1 MKRNIALLAILT
13 ALAAILALGTG
24 AYFTASGQATNVVTT
39 GTVSLSL
46 DERRADGQVFPDLT
60 ADVLPGQSVSKIP
73 YVVNTGSQPFYT
85 RMLIQV
91 FGEKGGES
99 FPISEELVTL
109 DLDTEH
115 WAQGT
120 DGWWYYRGEVAPGD
134 KKAPF
139 TQVTFSP
146 RMGNEY
152 MDARIVVS
160 VTAQA
165 VQSKNNPVPE
175 GDYTRVAGWPAD

>member
-1 MKRNIALLAILT
+1 M
-13 ALAAILALGTG
+13 
-24 AYFTASGQATNVVTT
+24 VTT

-115 WAQGT
+115 WVQGT
-120 DGWWYYRGEVAPGD
+120 DSWWYYRGEVAPGD

-152 MDARIVVS
+152 MDARIVVT

-165 VQSKNNPVPE
+165 VQSKNNPVPQ

>member
-1 MKRNIALLAILT
+1 MKRNIALLAILA

-39 GTVSLSL
+39 GTVSLDL
-46 DERRADGQVFPDLT
+46 DERRADGEVFPALT

-85 RMLIQV
+85 RVLIEIS
-91 FGEKGGES
+91 GEKGGER
-99 FPISEELVTL
+99 FPVSEELVTL
-109 DLDTEH
+109 DLDPEA
-115 WAQGT
+115 WAQGA
-120 DGWWYYRGEVAPGD
+120 DGWLYYRGEVAPGER
-134 KKAPF
+134 KAPF

-152 MDARIVVS
+152 MDTRIVVS

-165 VQSKNNPVPE
+165 VQCKNNPVPQ

>member
-91 FGEKGGES
+91 SGGTRNAR
-99 FPISEELVTL
+99 PGHRALGPGNRRLVVL
-109 DLDTEH
+109 P
-115 WAQGT
+115 G
-120 DGWWYYRGEVAPGD
+120 RGGSRRQKSPLYPGNL
-134 KKAPF
+134 
-139 TQVTFSP
+139 FSP
-146 RMGNEY
+146 DGERVYGCA
-152 MDARIVVS
+152 DRRFGDG
-160 VTAQA
+160 
-165 VQSKNNPVPE
+165 PGGPE
-175 GDYTRVAGWPAD
+175 QK

>member
-1 MKRNIALLAILT
+1 MKRNIALLAILA

-39 GTVSLSL
+39 GTVSLDL
-46 DERRADGQVFPDLT
+46 DERRADGEVFPALT

-85 RMLIQV
+85 RVLIEIS
-91 FGEKGGES
+91 GEKGGEIL
-99 FPISEELVTL
+99 PVAEDLVTL
-109 DLDTEH
+109 DLDPEA
-115 WAQGT
+115 WAQGA
-120 DGWWYYRGEVAPGD
+120 DGWWYYQGEVAPGER
-134 KKAPF
+134 KAPF

-152 MDARIVVS
+152 MDTRIVVS

-165 VQSKNNPVPE
+165 VQCKNNPVPQ